1 MVDQILIQ
9 FNEAESKID
18 QLDNNF
24 IFQIENNNNQMLFT
38 YDAIQAM
45 VVSFKVD
52 VLQAL
57 AISVDYVDEDGE

>member
-1 MVDQILIQ
+1 MQ
-9 FNEAESKID
+9 FNEAEDQIS

-24 IFQIENNNNQMLFT
+24 VFQIENNNNQMLFT
-38 YDAIQAM
+38 YDAIQVM

-57 AISVDYVDEDGE
+57 AISVDYVDADGD